1 MENLKK
7 VISLSEAS
15 KIYGYHSD
23 YLSSLIRKG
32 EIKGKKVGGS
42 WFTTKEA
49 IQEYLFK
56 QKVRHKKFAIVD
68 FFSPQR
74 TQKILIFSGVVFL
87 CVVIFG
93 SYIIS
98 KNTKVILE
106 EGKKVP
112 TSDLEGIKEFKP

>member
-1 MENLKK
+1 MQNLKK

-32 EIKGKKVGGS
+32 EIKGKKIGGN

-49 IQEYLFK
+49 IQEYFFK
-56 QKVRHKKFAIVD
+56 QKVRHKKFAIFD
-68 FFSPQR
+68 FFSPTR
-74 TQKILIFSGVVFL
+74 TRKILISTGMIFL
-87 CVVIFG
+87 FIVLLS

-106 EGKKVP
+106 EGNKIP
-112 TSDLEGIKEFKP
+112 SADLEGIKEFVQ

>member
-32 EIKGKKVGGS
+32 EIKGKKIGGN
-42 WFTTKEA
+42 WFTTEEA
-49 IQEYLFK
+49 VKEYLFK

-68 FFSPQR
+68 FFSPKR

>member
-32 EIKGKKVGGS
+32 EIKGKKVGGN
-42 WFTTKEA
+42 WFTTREA

-56 QKVRHKKFAIVD
+56 QKVRHKKFAVFD
-68 FFSPQR
+68 FFSRER
-74 TQKILIFSGVVFL
+74 TQKIIIFSGLCFL
-87 CVVIFG
+87 FIVLLG

-98 KNTKVILE
+98 KNTKVILK
-106 EGKKVP
+106 EGEKIP
-112 TSDLEGIKEFKP
+112 SSDLEGIKEFVE

>member
-32 EIKGKKVGGS
+32 EIKGKKVGGN

-49 IQEYLFK
+49 VNDYLFK
-56 QKVRHKKFAIVD
+56 QKVRHKKFAFLD
-68 FFSPQR
+68 FFSPDR
-74 TQKILIFSGVVFL
+74 TRKILISTGVFFL
-87 CVVIFG
+87 FIVLLS

-106 EGKKVP
+106 EGNKVP
-112 TSDLEGIKEFKP
+112 TSDLEGIKEFTE

>member
-32 EIKGKKVGGS
+32 EIKGKKVGGN
-42 WFTTKEA
+42 WFTTEEA
-49 IQEYLFK
+49 IKEYLFK
-56 QKVRHKKFAIVD
+56 QKVRHKKFALVD
-68 FFSPQR
+68 FFSPTR
-74 TQKILIFSGVVFL
+74 MKKILFSAGLFFVFL
-87 CVVIFG
+87 VLVS

-98 KNTKVILE
+98 RNTKVILE

-112 TSDLEGIKEFKP
+112 SSDLEGIKEFTQ

>member
-32 EIKGKKVGGS
+32 EIKGKKVGGN
-42 WFTTKEA
+42 WFTTEEA
-49 IQEYLFK
+49 IKEYLFK
-56 QKVRHKKFAIVD
+56 QKVRHKKFAVAD
-68 FFSPQR
+68 FFSPTR
-74 TQKILIFSGVVFL
+74 TKKILFSTGVFFL
-87 CVVIFG
+87 LIILLG

-112 TSDLEGIKEFKP
+112 TADLDGIKEFTK